1 VVKKI
6 KINTILKD
14 LVQHIKDE
22 SPILPSDRE
31 KYSYDRG
38 KWISQF
44 GYSGNT
50 HNHHL
55 KDRDRQ
61 EDNYWTSIEDLRV
74 LIYQIH
80 FFGHSIHT
88 NEDGRDVMTNDLIK
102 EKNKFEEKTYYEK
115 PN

>member
-1 VVKKI
+1 MKKSVKEI
-6 KINTILKD
+6 VED

-55 KDRDRQ
+55 KDRDSFSK
-61 EDNYWTSIEDLRV
+61 Y
-74 LIYQIH
+74 IYKLHEIV
-80 FFGHSIHT
+80 
-88 NEDGRDVMTNDLIK
+88 N
-102 EKNKFEEKTYYEK
+102 
-115 PN
+115 